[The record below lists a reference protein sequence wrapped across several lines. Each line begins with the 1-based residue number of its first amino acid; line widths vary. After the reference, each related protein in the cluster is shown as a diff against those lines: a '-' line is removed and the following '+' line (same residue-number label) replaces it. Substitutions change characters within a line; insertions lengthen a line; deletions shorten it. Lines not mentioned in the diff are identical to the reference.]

1 MVDYNRL
8 ILILK
13 KELECQRKL
22 LDVMSR
28 ERDALVSF
36 DADIVSEIA
45 EEKKG
50 ILEYGKA
57 LQEKRLSALGPNS
70 AEEPRKVKLDD
81 VISGCASPQLK
92 HELKTIHQ
100 ELKKIVDEVKHL
112 HDHNGQLFKM
122 SLGFIS
128 STLSIISSKPEA
140 ELPTYGLNAKLTAGN
155 GVQDPAFV
163 SHSKA
168 IVRVA

>member
-8 ILILK
+8 IIALK
-13 KELECQRKL
+13 KELECQRRL

-36 DADIVSEIA
+36 DADAISKLA

-57 LQEKRLSALGPNS
+57 LQDKRLSALGPNLD
-70 AEEPRKVKLDD
+70 EEQKKIKLDD
-81 VISGCASPQLK
+81 VINRCSSPQLK
-92 HELKTIHQ
+92 HELKNIHQ
-100 ELKKIVDEVKHL
+100 ELKNIVGEVKHL
-112 HDHNGQLFKM
+112 HDHNGQLFKT

-128 STLSIISSKPEA
+128 STLSIIRSRPET
-140 ELPTYGLNAKLTAGN
+140 ELPTYGVNAKLTAA
-155 GVQDPAFV
+155 VQDPAFAPR
-163 SHSKA
+163 SKTIIREA
-168 IVRVA
+168 

>member
-8 ILILK
+8 ILTLK
-13 KELECQRKL
+13 KELECQHRL
-22 LDVMSR
+22 FDVMSR

-36 DADIVSEIA
+36 DADAVSELA

-57 LQEKRLSALGPNS
+57 LQEKRISALGSNS
-70 AEEPRKVKLDD
+70 IEEPQKIKLDE
-81 VISGCASPQLK
+81 VINSCSSPQLK
-92 HELKTIHQ
+92 HELKNIHQ
-100 ELKKIVDEVKHL
+100 ELKKVVNEVKHL
-112 HDHNGQLFKM
+112 HEHNGQLFKM